1 MSKSLRTN
9 YIFNLINTVSQ
20 VLFPLITFPYAARIM
35 LPDGIGLV
43 NFYASIINYITL
55 FSCLGIPVYA
65 IKATASVRNDP
76 EKLNKVTVEI
86 VCLNLILTVA
96 AYLAVGIVCLTV
108 PKVSD
113 NIPLFL
119 VLSLGIIFTTIG
131 CEWFYKGIEDFKYIT
146 VRGLV
151 IKVVSIIML
160 FCLVKTKDDILI
172 YGLYT
177 IFGSIGGNIFNFFR
191 LRKYISVKKC
201 IGDIHPFRHLKPVL
215 HVFIFS
221 AITSIYLQL
230 NTVILGFMKNS
241 SDVGI
246 YTSALKLFGI
256 VNGIIGALS
265 TVMLPRMSNLVAE
278 KDNVEI
284 MRLAQKAYNFSFTF
298 ALPMI
303 VGMIVCSPYLIHLFC
318 GESFMA
324 STSCVRI
331 MAPIM
336 LFLSISSL
344 LGYQILYPMGHLNLV
359 IGYCVVGSVLCIILD
374 FLLIPNLSYIGVSV
388 SYLLTEIVVAVISII
403 VSRKYIKI
411 SYFGKTQRNTLISS
425 FIMLSVFYLIRRISL
440 GSDILMLLFYFLC
453 GFAVFSMSMVVL
465 RDDFYR
471 ECVRNAISLF
481 VSQKKR

>member
-1 MSKSLRTN
+1 MSQSLRTN

-65 IKATASVRNDP
+65 IKATASVRNNP
-76 EKLNKVTVEI
+76 EELNKVTIEI
-86 VCLNLILTVA
+86 VSLNLILTVA
-96 AYLAVGIVCLTV
+96 AYLAVGIICLTV

-113 NIPLFL
+113 NVPLFL
-119 VLSLGIIFTTIG
+119 ILSLGIVFTTIG

-146 VRGLV
+146 IRGLIVKILSIV
-151 IKVVSIIML
+151 IL
-160 FCLVKTKDDILI
+160 FCFVRTKDDILI

-177 IFGSIGGNIFNFFR
+177 IIGSIGGNIFNFIR
-191 LRKYISVKKC
+191 LRKYISIKEC
-201 IGDIHPFRHLKPVL
+201 IGRIQPFRHLKPVL

-230 NTVILGFMKNS
+230 NTVILGFMKDAT
-241 SDVGI
+241 DVGI

-278 KDNVEI
+278 KDNAEI

-298 ALPMI
+298 ALPVI
-303 VGMIVCSPYLIHLFC
+303 VGMIVSSPYLIHLFC

-324 STSCVRI
+324 SSGCVRI

-359 IGYCVVGSVLCIILD
+359 IGYCVIGSVLCVILD
-374 FLLIPNLSYIGVSV
+374 FLLIPKLSYTGVSI
-388 SYLLTEIVVAVISII
+388 SYLLTETVVAII
-403 VSRKYIKI
+403 AVFVSRKYINI
-411 SYFGKTQRNTLISS
+411 NFFTASQRNTIISS
-425 FIMLSVFYLIRRISL
+425 IVMVFFYYFIRNFEL
-440 GSDILMLLFYFLC
+440 GNDMVILLFYFVSGVIVYSL
-453 GFAVFSMSMVVL
+453 SMLILKDM
-465 RDDFYR
+465 FFIN
-471 ECVRNAISLF
+471 CINSLKTLF
-481 VSQKKR
+481 CRS

>member
-1 MSKSLRTN
+1 MSQSLRTN

-43 NFYASIINYITL
+43 NFYTSIINYITL

-65 IKATASVRNDP
+65 IKATASVRNNP
-76 EKLNKVTVEI
+76 EELNKVTIEI
-86 VCLNLILTVA
+86 VSLNLILTVA
-96 AYLAVGIVCLTV
+96 AYLAVGIICLTV

-113 NIPLFL
+113 NVPLFL
-119 VLSLGIIFTTIG
+119 ILSLGIVFTTIG

-146 VRGLV
+146 IRGLIVKILSIV
-151 IKVVSIIML
+151 IL
-160 FCLVKTKDDILI
+160 FCFVRTKDDILI

-177 IFGSIGGNIFNFFR
+177 IIGSIGGNIFNFIR
-191 LRKYISVKKC
+191 LRKYISIKEC
-201 IGDIHPFRHLKPVL
+201 IGRIQPFRHLKPVL

-230 NTVILGFMKNS
+230 NTVILGFMKDAT
-241 SDVGI
+241 DVGI

-278 KDNVEI
+278 KDNAEI

-303 VGMIVCSPYLIHLFC
+303 VGMIVSSPYLIHLFC

-324 STSCVRI
+324 SSGCVRI

-359 IGYCVVGSVLCIILD
+359 IGYCVIGSVLCVILD
-374 FLLIPNLSYIGVSV
+374 FLLIPKLSYTGVSI
-388 SYLLTEIVVAVISII
+388 SYLLTETVVAII
-403 VSRKYIKI
+403 AVFVSRKYINI
-411 SYFGKTQRNTLISS
+411 NFFTASQRNTIISS
-425 FIMLSVFYLIRRISL
+425 IVMVFFYYFIRNFEL
-440 GSDILMLLFYFLC
+440 GNDMVILLFYFVSGVIVYSL
-453 GFAVFSMSMVVL
+453 SMLILKDM
-465 RDDFYR
+465 FFIN
-471 ECVRNAISLF
+471 CINSLKTLF
-481 VSQKKR
+481 CRS